1 MQIFNKKQN
10 KNGGKRKLYV
20 SLSRSNNNNK
30 QSFKRSSNNN
40 NNQTNATTNV
50 VSFQIVDKSTTGI
63 GNRNSNGGEYD
74 ILQKDKILEK
84 IIEQSFEGSKENDN
98 EKEKVVEGV
107 EEAEDKNDVKKLNVT
122 MTTIIKEKDCQAI
135 RSRGSSNSSQITLTT
150 SYGKMDDDGNVLNT
164 DTTTTTTTMRK
175 NMEEVDDNNKQRKN
189 GKSGCC
195 KNCGEK
201 KKKGCGGGGSG
212 GGGFSSLTNR
222 CIFKTKTQSATLET
236 IAKKIKLL
244 PNGKFTKSSSATTT
258 EKRKNSNN
266 NKSGVNRHQNKKLTK
281 TLSSYTISNSS
292 LQDLDESEF
301 TSSEL
306 AEIMGQMKYGQEI
319 QV

>member
-50 VSFQIVDKSTTGI
+50 VSFQIIDKSTTGI

-164 DTTTTTTTMRK
+164 DTTTTTTMKK
-175 NMEEVDDNNKQRKN
+175 NMEDDDNNKQRKN

-201 KKKGCGGGGSG
+201 KKKGGGGGGSG
-212 GGGFSSLTNR
+212 GVGFSSLTNR

-258 EKRKNSNN
+258 EKRKTCNNN